1 MTAQHREKLRYNG
14 NIYHLAVEPLYPYL
28 EKKKIRFVPDSS
40 ACWRGYYGWWSIE
53 DEKLYLTNLIAYV
66 PRQTDEQTDARR
78 ALFNS
83 EKVGLDYLFPNQ
95 DKVFAE
101 WFSGKLRI
109 PHGKML
115 RYVHQGYASI
125 YEKELFLKIE
135 KGKLVSSYVIDN
147 KKRLEKEKD
156 FEEMELEGICEY
168 LFGGKPVKK
177 KSWFS
182 KLLDKFR
189 TKNG

>member
-1 MTAQHREKLRYNG
+1 M
-14 NIYHLAVEPLYPYL
+14 
-28 EKKKIRFVPDSS
+28 
-40 ACWRGYYGWWSIE
+40 
-53 DEKLYLTNLIAYV
+53 TNLIAYV

-168 LFGGKPVKK
+168 IFGGKPEKK
-177 KSWFS
+177 KSWFGN
-182 KLLDKFR
+182 LLDKFR
-189 TKNG
+189 SR

>member
-14 NIYHLAVEPLYPYL
+14 EIYHLAVEPLYPYL
-28 EKKKIRFVPDSS
+28 EKKKIRFVPDST

-53 DEKLYLTNLIAYV
+53 DDKLYLTNLIAYV
-66 PRQTDEQTDARR
+66 PRQTDEQTDPRK
-78 ALFNS
+78 ALFS
-83 EKVGLDYLFPNQ
+83 KEKVGLEYLFPNE
-95 DKVFAE
+95 DKVFAK

-147 KKRLEKEKD
+147 KKRLKTEKD

-168 LFGGKPVKK
+168 IFGGKPEKK
-177 KSWFS
+177 KSWFGN
-182 KLLDKFR
+182 LLDKFR
-189 TKNG
+189 SR

>member
-14 NIYHLAVEPLYPYL
+14 EIYHLAVEPLYPYL
-28 EKKKIRFVPDSS
+28 KKKNIRFVPDST

-53 DEKLYLTNLIAYV
+53 NDKLYLTNLIAYI
-66 PRQTDEQTDARR
+66 PKQTDEKIDARR
-78 ALFNS
+78 ALFYS
-83 EKVGLDYLFPNQ
+83 EKVGLEYLFPGQ

-101 WFSGKLRI
+101 WFSGELRI

-125 YEKELFLKIE
+125 YEKELFLKIVN
-135 KGKLVSSYVIDN
+135 GKLVDSRKIDN
-147 KKRLEKEKD
+147 THLKD
-156 FEEMELEGICEY
+156 NVKALDEMELEGIFNT
-168 LFGGKPVKK
+168 FGMSLKNKK

-189 TKNG
+189 LK